1 MICSDQVIGKDAAKL
16 KAGTTWKWRRRSW
29 RHTVEIER
37 VEGVQIFFR
46 KMWNGER
53 AELPGDLFLQSFQF
67 VE

>member
-1 MICSDQVIGKDAAKL
+1 MISCSQIIGKDADKL
-16 KAGTTWKWRRRSW
+16 KAGSTWKWRRRSW

-37 VEGVQIFFR
+37 VEGAQIFFR

-53 AELPGDLFLQSFQF
+53 FDQPGDLFLQSFQF